1 MSIQDDLKRARKR
14 HATNQERAEDARA
27 RLKDVDEA
35 IDDTREDLRT
45 LRQRAKDLDH
55 HGPHWEDLRS
65 QVEEL
70 EEDLTRFLGRFK
82 EILEH
87 EKDFEEAAHAAHE
100 RAEQL
105 RKKLAARDPDARLEG
120 MLEAYGLSE
129 REAKMV
135 TEEASRA
142 HLQPA
147 QALALIAQESGFK
160 NIFGC
165 DHGSQGG
172 RPPYCHEQVT
182 RDRCLALRNCGTT
195 NGVGWTQ
202 LTSVDYVDKARA
214 LGGEWEIRNQCRVGF
229 ELLKGNIDWG
239 GEFKGFGAYNGGR
252 GNPIAAYA
260 ESCLALKKQWQARID
275 NAVH

>member
-35 IDDTREDLRT
+35 IDDTREHLRT

-70 EEDLTRFLGRFK
+70 EEDLTRFLGRYK

-87 EKDFEEAAHAAHE
+87 EKDVEE
-100 RAEQL
+100 
-105 RKKLAARDPDARLEG
+105 
-120 MLEAYGLSE
+120 
-129 REAKMV
+129 
-135 TEEASRA
+135 
-142 HLQPA
+142 
-147 QALALIAQESGFK
+147 
-160 NIFGC
+160 
-165 DHGSQGG
+165 
-172 RPPYCHEQVT
+172 
-182 RDRCLALRNCGTT
+182 
-195 NGVGWTQ
+195 
-202 LTSVDYVDKARA
+202 ARA

-275 NAVH
+275 NAVR